1 MTEEVL
7 RSLARL
13 MQQTAVKQAVQE
25 RALRRLLALVPA
37 ADAAAVADGLK
48 SDVTEVMENFSA
60 GIDQPA
66 VDATITFELNALLQA
81 LGHAPGR
88 AA

>member
-25 RALRRLLALVPA
+25 RALRRLMAFVPPA
-37 ADAAAVADGLK
+37 EASAFEQGLRADVG
-48 SDVTEVMENFSA
+48 EVMENFSG
-60 GIDQPA
+60 GIDQPM
-66 VDATITFELNALLQA
+66 VDATITFELNALLES
-81 LGHAPGR
+81 LGR
-88 AA
+88 ARG

>member
-1 MTEEVL
+1 MTEDVL

-37 ADAAAVADGLK
+37 DEAAAFEQGLRV
-48 SDVTEVMENFSA
+48 DVGEVMENFSG

-81 LGHAPGR
+81 LGR
-88 AA
+88 ARG